1 MFFIWDVQSNN
12 MKDIKSKPLPSL
24 NSLYINIHQVPGE
37 LQREFTVSVFRDLFG
52 FALPAIGALLSQL
65 FQIFLSWMCGKGFP
79 LPLPSSPEPGHVP
92 SLHPEPSASRH
103 SGNAFAVPALTFPT
117 PA

>member
-37 LQREFTVSVFRDLFG
+37 LQREFTVRVFRDLFG
-52 FALPAIGALLSQL
+52 FALPVTGALLSQL
-65 FQIFLSWMCGKGFP
+65 FQIFFVLDVWER
-79 LPLPSSPEPGHVP
+79 LPSAP
-92 SLHPEPSASRH
+92 SI
-103 SGNAFAVPALTFPT
+103 FP
-117 PA
+117 

>member
-37 LQREFTVSVFRDLFG
+37 LQREFAVSVFRDLFG
-52 FALPAIGALLSQL
+52 FALPVTGALLSQL
-65 FQIFLSWMCGKGFP
+65 FQIFFCPGCVGKASPCPFH
-79 LPLPSSPEPGHVP
+79 LPLSLAMFPACIQSP
-92 SLHPEPSASRH
+92 LHPGTLEMPLL
-103 SGNAFAVPALTFPT
+103 FLL
-117 PA
+117 